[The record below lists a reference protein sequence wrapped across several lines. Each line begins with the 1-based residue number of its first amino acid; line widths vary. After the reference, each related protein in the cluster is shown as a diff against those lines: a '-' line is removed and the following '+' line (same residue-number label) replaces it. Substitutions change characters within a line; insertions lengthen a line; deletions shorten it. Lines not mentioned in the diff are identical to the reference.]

1 MTRKFSITL
10 PDDLAELLDDQEN
23 ASAFIADALRHARQR
38 EDARTF
44 LARQGYHVSEV
55 GVARMHARLGDKRRA
70 IAAKVAAGEL

>member
-23 ASAFIADALRHARQR
+23 ASAFIADALRHKRQR
-38 EDARTF
+38 DDARTF
-44 LARQGYHVSEV
+44 LTRQGYQVTAE
-55 GVARMHARLGDKRRA
+55 GVARMHTRLTDKRRA